1 MDDFIR
7 IFAER
12 GDLAHLALLL
22 WATTAS
28 ALALMALREL
38 FASIRRFDDFV
49 RELARFND
57 TFHGPCGEL
66 SLVECPAFA
75 LTLLHALW
83 LGHESGINGFASLS
97 ALLMTYFAA
106 RFGVLGVYVSGRTRE
121 KQASATGQLPPSLIN
136 EALRALAKRK

>member
-22 WATTAS
+22 WATAS
-28 ALALMALREL
+28 STLALIALREL

-57 TFHGPCGEL
+57 TFHGP
-66 SLVECPAFA
+66 
-75 LTLLHALW
+75 
-83 LGHESGINGFASLS
+83 SGG
-97 ALLMTYFAA
+97 
-106 RFGVLGVYVSGRTRE
+106 
-121 KQASATGQLPPSLIN
+121 K
-136 EALRALAKRK
+136 